1 MKFSGIQSIDELLKK
16 ATVTVLLEKIQFV
29 KNGSYS
35 ISPVQCP
42 AISDGVDGPLFNE
55 DKKVMCVLNGSECP
69 YFETAVFD
77 IHGYIKEIQCKVR

>member
-29 KNGSYS
+29 KNGSYN

-69 YFETAVFD
+69 YFNAAVFD
-77 IHGYIKEIQCKVR
+77 IHGYIKEIDCKAR